1 MTARGAESNPAGVPP
16 AGGRILEARRTSRVI
31 LRERSDGRIFSFQDP
46 SPQAQDDNAPVFC
59 NHRLPLWGA
68 QHPGD
73 SSPPPGGGFFH
84 PPHRE
89 KGDYF
94 IVLYYHILCKTLCLL
109 CFKLSYSVAVILR
122 AARAW
127 RQIRQAKSD
136 KDRAGTGQKMRKSG
150 RGGGFGA
157 IWR

>member
-73 SSPPPGGGFFH
+73 SNLPPGGGFLH

-89 KGDYF
+89 KEIF
-94 IVLYYHILCKTLCLL
+94 HCII
-109 CFKLSYSVAVILR
+109 LSYLL
-122 AARAW
+122 
-127 RQIRQAKSD
+127 
-136 KDRAGTGQKMRKSG
+136 
-150 RGGGFGA
+150 
-157 IWR
+157 